1 MEKKITKP
9 SADPAVEEKG
19 HLEQPEGSIRAVG
32 IVQDAHHHFEEL
44 GELKQGL
51 QQRHIQMIAL
61 AGAIGT
67 GLFLGSGIALAKG
80 GPLGAFLGYTITGV
94 LASSVA
100 LAVGEMGAL
109 APLSGGIVRYAELFV
124 DPALSFAVGWN
135 IVYFYLV
142 SIPNEIVATAALI
155 EFWVS
160 TNNAIWITIFSLLV
174 VVSCS
179 LFVRVYGEL
188 EFTFSMLKILLIVFI
203 NILALVVTC
212 GGGPSGSAIGFKYW
226 HTPGL
231 FVQYLGVPGALGRF
245 MGFWSTFSSAVYSYS
260 GIENITMAASEID
273 YPRRAIPQAA
283 KRIFV
288 RIILFYVVSIFM
300 VTLVVASNDPSLLGA
315 SSTSASPFVIAA
327 NNAGI
332 KVVPSIINAIVITSA
347 WSSANAG
354 MLVGTR
360 ALYGMAKEGRAPKIF
375 ARLNRYSIPYVAVT
389 LFSVFLALG
398 YLTLSDSASVVF
410 SWLINLIAVGA
421 LVNWSVI
428 LITYLRFQYGCK
440 AQSIDRHELPW
451 AAPFQPYLSW
461 VSLSVFILLLLTS
474 GYTVFINGHWSAQTF
489 VSSYINIPIILAL
502 YFGYKLTRRTKV
514 ISLGEIPIRT
524 FIQIANDN
532 PEPPAKPKQGLRR
545 LNILW
550 S

>member
-1 MEKKITKP
+1 MAADTSGPPAMLEKPMPWEKP
-9 SADPAVEEKG
+9 ASPTVDTGNIQNADDPFGEV
-19 HLEQPEGSIRAVG
+19 
-32 IVQDAHHHFEEL
+32 
-44 GELKQGL
+44 GELRQGL
-51 QQRHIQMIAL
+51 KQRHIQMIAL

-67 GLFLGSGIALAKG
+67 GLFLGSGSALAKG

-94 LASSVA
+94 LASSVT

-135 IVYFYLV
+135 LVYGYLV
-142 SIPNEIVATAALI
+142 SIPNEIVAAAALI

-160 TNNAIWITIFSLLV
+160 VNNAICITIFSLLV
-174 VVSCS
+174 IATCS
-179 LFVRVYGEL
+179 LLVRVYGEL
-188 EFTFSMLKILLIVFI
+188 EFAFSMLKILLIVFV

-212 GGGPSGSAIGFKYW
+212 GGGPSGQAIGFKYW
-226 HTPGL
+226 QDPGV

-245 MGFWSTFSSAVYSYS
+245 MGFWSTFNSAIYSYS
-260 GIENITMAASEID
+260 GIETITMAAAEID
-273 YPRRAIPQAA
+273 CPRRAIPQAA

-288 RIILFYVVSIFM
+288 RIILFYVISIFM
-300 VTLVVASNDPSLLGA
+300 VTLVVASSDPSLLSA

-332 KVVPSIINAIVITSA
+332 RVVPSIINAVVVTSA
-347 WSSANAG
+347 WSAANSG
-354 MLVGTR
+354 MLSGTR
-360 ALYGMAKEGRAPKIF
+360 SLYGLAKEGRAPKVF
-375 ARLNRYSIPYVAVT
+375 ARLNRYSVPYIAVA
-389 LFSVFLALG
+389 LYSVFLALG
-398 YLTLSDSASVVF
+398 YLTLSDSASTVF
-410 SWLINLIAVGA
+410 AWLVNLIAVSA

-440 AQSIDRHELPW
+440 AQGIDRRELPW
-451 AAPFQPYLSW
+451 SAPLQPYLTW
-461 VSLSVFILLLLTS
+461 FSLAVFMFLLLTS
-474 GYTVFINGHWSAQTF
+474 GYTVFIKGQWSTQTF

-502 YFGYKLTRRTKV
+502 YFGYKLTKRTKLV
-514 ISLGEIPIRT
+514 PLTEVPIRNLVR
-524 FIQIANDN
+524 IANDN
-532 PEPPAKPKQGLRR
+532 PEPPPKPKKGLRR

>member
-1 MEKKITKP
+1 MAADTSGPPAMAEKPGPWEKP
-9 SADPAVEEKG
+9 TSPTVDT
-19 HLEQPEGSIRAVG
+19 G
-32 IVQDAHHHFEEL
+32 IVQNADDPFGEV
-44 GELKQGL
+44 GELRQGL
-51 QQRHIQMIAL
+51 KQRHIQMIAL

-67 GLFLGSGIALAKG
+67 GLFLGSGSALAKG

-94 LASSVA
+94 LASSVT

-135 IVYFYLV
+135 LVYGYLV
-142 SIPNEIVATAALI
+142 SIPNEIVAAAALI
-155 EFWVS
+155 EFWLSV
-160 TNNAIWITIFSLLV
+160 NNAIWITIFSLLV
-174 VVSCS
+174 IATCS

-188 EFTFSMLKILLIVFI
+188 EFAFSMLKILLIVFV

-212 GGGPSGSAIGFKYW
+212 GGGPSGQAIGFKYW
-226 HTPGL
+226 QDPGV

-245 MGFWSTFSSAVYSYS
+245 MGFWSTFNSAIYSYS
-260 GIENITMAASEID
+260 GIETITMAAAEID
-273 YPRRAIPQAA
+273 CPRRAIPQAA

-288 RIILFYVVSIFM
+288 RIILFYVISIFM
-300 VTLVVASNDPSLLGA
+300 VTLVVASSDPSLLSA

-332 KVVPSIINAIVITSA
+332 KVVPSIINAVVITSA
-347 WSSANAG
+347 WSAANSG
-354 MLVGTR
+354 MLSGTR
-360 ALYGMAKEGRAPKIF
+360 SLYGLAKEGRAPKVF
-375 ARLNRYSIPYVAVT
+375 ARLNRYSVPYIAVA
-389 LFSVFLALG
+389 LYSVFLALG
-398 YLTLSDSASVVF
+398 YLTLSDSASTVF
-410 SWLINLIAVGA
+410 AWLVNLIAVSA

-440 AQSIDRHELPW
+440 AQGIDRRELPW
-451 AAPFQPYLSW
+451 SAPLQPHLTW
-461 VSLSVFILLLLTS
+461 FSLVVFMLLLLTS
-474 GYTVFINGHWSAQTF
+474 GYTVFIKGQWSTQTF

-502 YFGYKLTRRTKV
+502 YFGYKLAKRTKV
-514 ISLGEIPIRT
+514 VPLTEVPIRNLVR
-524 FIQIANDN
+524 IANDN
-532 PEPPAKPKQGLRR
+532 PEPPPKPKKGLRR